1 MEGTMDVSLVDA
13 VTDKLCKAHPGATST
28 AEDGEGGAPCTIAPM
43 HPPGSQL
50 DIFRVGTILRAAGL
64 DLDGASF
71 GNEHRWVISAWATN
85 EVLALRDARA
95 ACTNTSS
102 SCVLVIERPAF
113 LW

>member
-71 GNEHRWVISAWATN
+71 GNEHRWVISVHGPRTKYYLLGMPEQHVRTRVVA
-85 EVLALRDARA
+85 V
-95 ACTNTSS
+95 C
-102 SCVLVIERPAF
+102 
-113 LW
+113 

>member
-13 VTDKLCKAHPGATST
+13 VTDKLCKVHPGATST

-85 EVLALRDARA
+85 EAHCSLPPRDLPQQHVRVYEWL
-95 ACTNTSS
+95 NFSY
-102 SCVLVIERPAF
+102 
-113 LW
+113 